1 MDHNHYMDDPNLR
14 DYYAK
19 LPGHIQ
25 SRLLAANLEIS
36 TLGELML
43 WAEHFKMDEP
53 KPEARRED

>member
-25 SRLLAANLEIS
+25 SRLLRANLEIS

-53 KPEARRED
+53 KDRKP